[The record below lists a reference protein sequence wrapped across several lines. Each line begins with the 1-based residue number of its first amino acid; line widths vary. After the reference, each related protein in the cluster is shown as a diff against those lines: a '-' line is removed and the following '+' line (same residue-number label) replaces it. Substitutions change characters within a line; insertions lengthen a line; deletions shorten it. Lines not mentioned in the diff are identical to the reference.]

1 MKQNNQKQTASLK
14 QKIFFV
20 IALIIIIPTA
30 YFMITQA
37 VWQANINREN
47 HVEKPF
53 VDGTK
58 FLIRYYNSGCFYME
72 ADGCHFTKYIDY
84 YYITDLEPEDLMK
97 KLPGWRVVD
106 DHYKGQDYYP
116 LGITKEDPRDLQY
129 IFFMKDKEKQK
140 RFSNIGVEDNST
152 KYLISLRSESYE
164 ALMGNR

>member
-84 YYITDLEPEDLMK
+84 YYTTDLEPEDLMK
-97 KLPGWRVVD
+97 KLPGWRVVYEYDKSLD
-106 DHYKGQDYYP
+106 DFHLTVVKD
-116 LGITKEDPRDLQY
+116 DPNDPKY
-129 IFFMKDKEKQK
+129 ISYMQGREKQK
-140 RFSNIGVEDNST
+140 NFSNIGVEDNST